1 MASLISFLYL
11 RFHPLNNLKWILS
24 FPLPTALHFSWLCTV
39 EQLLFSPYKG
49 AGDGFHGDGDDSAQM
64 WTSLIFVLHLEL
76 PTSIPHGA
84 PKQFYCLL
92 AINSLEFWLQNFPWF
107 VATNLFID
115 INMYLFFIESL
126 HSVCYLKQL
135 KQTQCLL

>member
-1 MASLISFLYL
+1 MDPEFSTSDCFAFFLVVYCRTAAVFSL
-11 RFHPLNNLKWILS
+11 
-24 FPLPTALHFSWLCTV
+24 
-39 EQLLFSPYKG
+39 QG

-92 AINSLEFWLQNFPWF
+92 AINSLEF
-107 VATNLFID
+107 
-115 INMYLFFIESL
+115 
-126 HSVCYLKQL
+126 
-135 KQTQCLL
+135 